1 MIMFSFGRMIYESE
15 VELISESSP
24 RFISVKYSPS
34 SVQSIKDSNYF
45 DEIGSELMSTVIL
58 RNNGRT
64 PARDMFI
71 NLRVPT
77 VRTVFFSTVL
87 QIIKFIKKHHLLYP
101 VSAHVYTR
109 EGLIDCIIKNAEF
122 NPNELQHRTRRDATE
137 SPISDMF
144 VRYTPEVSCLP

>member
-34 SVQSIKDSNYF
+34 SVQSIKDSNFF

-71 NLRVPT
+71 NLKVPT
-77 VRTVFFSTVL
+77 VS
-87 QIIKFIKKHHLLYP
+87 Q
-101 VSAHVYTR
+101 
-109 EGLIDCIIKNAEF
+109 
-122 NPNELQHRTRRDATE
+122 
-137 SPISDMF
+137 SDFMM
-144 VRYTPEVSCLP
+144 